1 MATNVPEEW
10 SSSLGDKMDRT
21 RLIGPLAH
29 YLLMWQSVHMKK
41 VIRTVEM
48 SAELDAAV
56 ERMAKDTARTPSE
69 IVSAAVEQLLADND
83 DLVIEIARWAEYE
96 RTGEAMEEEEVSDRL
111 RSLKQ
116 RHRQTPAT

>member
-1 MATNVPEEW
+1 
-10 SSSLGDKMDRT
+10 
-21 RLIGPLAH
+21 
-29 YLLMWQSVHMKK
+29 MWQSVHMKK

-56 ERMAKDTARTPSE
+56 ERMAKDMARTPSE

-96 RTGEAMEEEEVSDRL
+96 RTGEAMEEGEVSDRL

-116 RHRQTPAT
+116 RHQQTPAT

>member
-1 MATNVPEEW
+1 
-10 SSSLGDKMDRT
+10 
-21 RLIGPLAH
+21 
-29 YLLMWQSVHMKK
+29 
-41 VIRTVEM
+41 M